1 MFRPSPQLPFPQP
14 IPSLP
19 LVGVNPASE
28 QGFCSSGCGV
38 AGAVLVSVPMGDI
51 ETYIRLR
58 NSGIALV
65 EHIPGSPDKLR
76 ALGADPADATELAG
90 LHQVYFGPTRF
101 TGKQK
106 KARAAAIQQR
116 HSLSALTL
124 IETYVSKVKKT
135 LDAWNL
141 RAKLA
146 ATPAHRIRA
155 VATARLKELRSK
167 RIAKPGV
174 RITYRAQ
181 GPNTL
186 SITDD
191 ATTIANMRGVLES
204 TNTTDLLQAANDV
217 FFNQATGAKPA
228 VRTQVIVTLNELDQI
243 INGDGDEIELNLT
256 NGGRMT
262 GAEFLTHKFAQ
273 IGYATIVHPIEGP
286 INTWR
291 LERGANFN
299 QRLTLHAEFD
309 TCSRPGCN
317 KPADYC
323 QIHHLIPWQA
333 GGYTNIKNLTF
344 LCAYHNGINDDDPL
358 KPTGRGY
365 MYRLNTGVSFIPPW
379 GTPITEMPGYQ
390 EALARLNAEK
400 AATAPAQLPDPPPD
414 SS

>member
-1 MFRPSPQLPFPQP
+1 
-14 IPSLP
+14 
-19 LVGVNPASE
+19 
-28 QGFCSSGCGV
+28 
-38 AGAVLVSVPMGDI
+38 MGDI
-51 ETYIRLR
+51 ETYIHLR

-65 EHIPGSPDKLR
+65 EHIPGTPEKLR
-76 ALGADPADATELAG
+76 ALGADASDATELSQ

-101 TGKQK
+101 TGKQRK
-106 KARAAAIQQR
+106 TRHAALAQR
-116 HSLSALTL
+116 HSLSTLTL

-155 VATARLKELRSK
+155 VATARLKELTRK
-167 RIAKPGV
+167 RTAKPGV
-174 RITYRAQ
+174 RITYRSE

-191 ATTIANMRGVLES
+191 ATTIANMRAALES
-204 TNTTDLLQAANDV
+204 TNNTDLLQAANDI
-217 FFNQATGAKPA
+217 FFNHAGGTKPA

-256 NGGRMT
+256 NGARMS
-262 GAEFLTHKFAQ
+262 GAEFLTHKFAE

-286 INTWR
+286 IDTWR
-291 LERGANFN
+291 LERAANLK
-299 QRLTLHAEFD
+299 QRLTLHAEFH

-323 QIHHLIPWQA
+323 QVHHLIPWQA

-344 LCAYHNGINDDDPL
+344 LCAYHNGINDDDPSR
-358 KPTGRGY
+358 PTGRGY

-379 GTPITEMPGYQ
+379 GAPITAMPEYQ
-390 EALARLNAEK
+390 EALARLNAERE
-400 AATAPAQLPDPPPD
+400 AQRPPNPPPD

>member
-1 MFRPSPQLPFPQP
+1 
-14 IPSLP
+14 
-19 LVGVNPASE
+19 
-28 QGFCSSGCGV
+28 
-38 AGAVLVSVPMGDI
+38 MGDI

-65 EHIPGSPDKLR
+65 EHIPGTPEKLR
-76 ALGADPADATELAG
+76 ALGADASDATELAG

-101 TGKQK
+101 SGKQK
-106 KARAAAIQQR
+106 KARQAALAQK
-116 HSLSALTL
+116 HSLGTLTL
-124 IETYVSKVKKT
+124 IESYTAKVKKT

-141 RAKLA
+141 RIKLA

-155 VATARLKELRSK
+155 VATQRLKELRSK

-174 RITYRAQ
+174 RITYRSE

-191 ATTIANMRGVLES
+191 ATTIANMRAALES
-204 TNTTDLLQAANDV
+204 TNNTDLLQAANDI
-217 FFNQATGAKPA
+217 FFNHAGGTKPA

-256 NGGRMT
+256 NGARMT
-262 GAEFLTHKFAQ
+262 GAEFLTHKFAE
-273 IGYATIVHPIEGP
+273 IGYATIVHPIEGL
-286 INTWR
+286 IDTWR
-291 LERGANFN
+291 LERGANFK
-299 QRLTLHAEFD
+299 QRLTLHAEFH

-323 QIHHLIPWQA
+323 QVHHLIPWQA

-344 LCAYHNGINDDDPL
+344 LCAYHNGINDDDPQR
-358 KPTGRGY
+358 PTGRGY

-379 GTPITEMPGYQ
+379 GAPITAMPEYQ
-390 EALARLNAEK
+390 EALARLNTEK
-400 AATAPAQLPDPPPD
+400 AAAKAQATTRTSRHSATTPPQPPDPPPD

>member
-1 MFRPSPQLPFPQP
+1 
-14 IPSLP
+14 
-19 LVGVNPASE
+19 
-28 QGFCSSGCGV
+28 
-38 AGAVLVSVPMGDI
+38 MGDI
-51 ETYIRLR
+51 EIYIRLR

-65 EHIPGSPDKLR
+65 ENIPSAPDELR
-76 ALGADPADATELAG
+76 ALGASASDAAELAG

-101 TGKQK
+101 SGKQR
-106 KARAAAIQQR
+106 KARAAALQQR
-116 HSLSALTL
+116 HSLGTLTL
-124 IETYVSKVKKT
+124 IETYTSKVKKT

-146 ATPAHRIRA
+146 ATPAHRIRQ
-155 VATARLKELRSK
+155 VATQRLKELHAK

-174 RITYRAQ
+174 RITYRAE

-191 ATTIANMRGVLES
+191 ATTIANMRAVLES
-204 TNTTDLLQAANDV
+204 TNTDLLKAANDI
-217 FFNQATGAKPA
+217 FFTEGTGSKPA
-228 VRTQVIVTLNELDQI
+228 VRTQIIITLNELDQI
-243 INGDGDEIELNLT
+243 INGDGDDIELNLT

-262 GAEFLTHKFAQ
+262 GKEFLTHKFAE
-273 IGYATIVHPIEGP
+273 IGYATIVHPLDGP

-291 LERGANFN
+291 LSRGANLN
-299 QRLTLHAEFD
+299 QRLSLHAEFH

-323 QIHHLIPWQA
+323 QVHHLVPWQA

-344 LCAYHNGINDDDPL
+344 LCAYHNGINDDDPQR
-358 KPTGRGY
+358 PTGRGY
-365 MYRLNTGVSFIPPW
+365 MYRLNTGVAFIPPW
-379 GTPITEMPGYQ
+379 GAPITAMPEYQ

-400 AATAPAQLPDPPPD
+400 AATKAQATTPTQGSPTQTSATTQGSPAQNLDTASEQPPEEPPD

>member
-1 MFRPSPQLPFPQP
+1 MPSNQ
-14 IPSLP
+14 
-19 LVGVNPASE
+19 E
-28 QGFCSSGCGV
+28 FCLSGCGV
-38 AGAVLVSVPMGDI
+38 HGAVLVSVPMGDI

-65 EHIPGSPDKLR
+65 EHIPGTPEKLR
-76 ALGADPADATELAG
+76 ALGADASDATELAG

-101 TGKQK
+101 SGKQK
-106 KARAAAIQQR
+106 KARQAALAQK
-116 HSLSALTL
+116 HSLGTLTL
-124 IETYVSKVKKT
+124 IESYTAKVKKT

-141 RAKLA
+141 RIKLA

-155 VATARLKELRSK
+155 VATQRLKELRSK

-174 RITYRAQ
+174 RITYRSE

-191 ATTIANMRGVLES
+191 ATTIANMRAALES
-204 TNTTDLLQAANDV
+204 TNNTDLLQAANDI
-217 FFNQATGAKPA
+217 FFNHAGGTKPA

-256 NGGRMT
+256 NGARMT
-262 GAEFLTHKFAQ
+262 GAEFLTHKFAD
-273 IGYATIVHPIEGP
+273 IGYATIVHPIQGP

-291 LERGANFN
+291 LERAANVK
-299 QRLTLHAEFD
+299 QRLTLHAEFH

-323 QIHHLIPWQA
+323 QVHHLIPWQA

-344 LCAYHNGINDDDPL
+344 LCAYHNGINDDDPQR
-358 KPTGRGY
+358 PTGRGY
-365 MYRLNTGVSFIPPW
+365 MYRLNTGVAFIPPW
-379 GTPITEMPGYQ
+379 GTPITAMPEYQ
-390 EALARLNAEK
+390 EALARLNAERK
-400 AATAPAQLPDPPPD
+400 AEQPPDPPPD

>member
-1 MFRPSPQLPFPQP
+1 
-14 IPSLP
+14 
-19 LVGVNPASE
+19 
-28 QGFCSSGCGV
+28 
-38 AGAVLVSVPMGDI
+38 MGDI
-51 ETYIRLR
+51 DTYIRLR

-65 EHIPGSPDKLR
+65 EHIPGTPEKLR

-90 LHQVYFGPTRF
+90 LHQVYFGPTRY
-101 TGKQK
+101 TGKQR
-106 KARAAAIQQR
+106 KARASALNQR
-116 HSLSALTL
+116 HSLSTLTL

-141 RAKLA
+141 RTRLA
-146 ATPAHRIRA
+146 ATPAHRIPT
-155 VATARLKELRSK
+155 VAGRRLKELRSK
-167 RIAKPGV
+167 RHAKPGV
-174 RITYRAQ
+174 RITYRSE

-191 ATTIANMRGVLES
+191 ATTIANMRAVLES
-204 TNTTDLLQAANDV
+204 TNTDLLQAANDV
-217 FFNQATGAKPA
+217 FFNQATGTKPS

-262 GAEFLTHKFAQ
+262 GAEFLTHKFAE
-273 IGYATIVHPIEGP
+273 IGYATIVHPVEGP

-299 QRLTLHAEFD
+299 QRLTLHAEFH

-323 QIHHLIPWQA
+323 HVHHLIPWQA

-379 GTPITEMPGYQ
+379 GTPITAMPEYQ
-390 EALARLNAEK
+390 EAVARLNAEK
-400 AATAPAQLPDPPPD
+400 AAEQQTGQPPDPPPD

>member
-1 MFRPSPQLPFPQP
+1 
-14 IPSLP
+14 
-19 LVGVNPASE
+19 
-28 QGFCSSGCGV
+28 
-38 AGAVLVSVPMGDI
+38 MGDI
-51 ETYIRLR
+51 ETYIHLR

-65 EHIPGSPDKLR
+65 ENIPGTPDELR
-76 ALGADPADATELAG
+76 TLGASASDAAELAN
-90 LHQVYFGPTRF
+90 LNQVYFGPTRF
-101 TGKQK
+101 SGKQR
-106 KARAAAIQQR
+106 KARTAALKQR
-116 HSLSALTL
+116 HSLGTLTL
-124 IETYVSKVKKT
+124 IETYTAKVKKT

-146 ATPAHRIRA
+146 ATPAHRIPT
-155 VATARLKELRSK
+155 VAATRLKELRSK
-167 RIAKPGV
+167 RTAKPGV
-174 RITYRAQ
+174 RITYRKQ

-204 TNTTDLLQAANDV
+204 TNNTDLLKAANDI
-217 FFNQATGAKPA
+217 FFNKETSGSKPA
-228 VRTQVIVTLNELDQI
+228 VRTQVIITLNELDQI

-262 GAEFLTHKFAQ
+262 GVEFLTHKFAE
-273 IGYATIVHPIEGP
+273 IGYATIVHPLDGP

-291 LERGANFN
+291 LSRGANLN
-299 QRLTLHAEFD
+299 QRLTLHAESH

-323 QIHHLIPWQA
+323 HVHHLVPWQA

-358 KPTGRGY
+358 RPTGHGY

-379 GTPITEMPGYQ
+379 GAPITAMPEYQ
-390 EALARLNAEK
+390 EALARLNAERETVTK
-400 AATAPAQLPDPPPD
+400 TQATAPAQNPDTTPQQPPDPPPD

>member
-1 MFRPSPQLPFPQP
+1 
-14 IPSLP
+14 
-19 LVGVNPASE
+19 
-28 QGFCSSGCGV
+28 
-38 AGAVLVSVPMGDI
+38 MGDI
-51 ETYIRLR
+51 ETYLRLR

-65 EHIPGSPDKLR
+65 EHIPGTPDELR
-76 ALGADPADATELAG
+76 ALGADAFDAAELAG

-101 TGKQK
+101 TGKQR
-106 KARAAAIQQR
+106 KARQAALKQR
-116 HSLSALTL
+116 HSLGTLTL

-146 ATPAHRIRA
+146 ATPAHHIPT
-155 VATARLKELRSK
+155 VATARLKELTRK
-167 RIAKPGV
+167 RTAKPGV
-174 RITYRAQ
+174 RITYRSE

-191 ATTIANMRGVLES
+191 ATTIANMRAVLES
-204 TNTTDLLQAANDV
+204 TNNTDLLQAANDV
-217 FFNQATGAKPA
+217 FFTQATGTKPA

-243 INGDGDEIELNLT
+243 INGEGDEIELNLT
-256 NGGRMT
+256 NGARMT
-262 GAEFLTHKFAQ
+262 GAEFLTHKFAE
-273 IGYATIVHPIEGP
+273 IGYATIIHPVEGP

-291 LERGANFN
+291 LSRGANLN
-299 QRLTLHAEFD
+299 QRLTLHAEFH

-323 QIHHLIPWQA
+323 QVHHLVPWQA

-344 LCAYHNGINDDDPL
+344 LCAYHNGINDDDPSR
-358 KPTGRGY
+358 PTGRGY

-379 GTPITEMPGYQ
+379 GAPITAMPEYQ
-390 EALARLNAEK
+390 EAVARLNAEK
-400 AATAPAQLPDPPPD
+400 AATAPAQPPDPPPD

>member
-1 MFRPSPQLPFPQP
+1 
-14 IPSLP
+14 
-19 LVGVNPASE
+19 
-28 QGFCSSGCGV
+28 
-38 AGAVLVSVPMGDI
+38 MGDI

-58 NSGIALV
+58 NSGIAMV
-65 EHIPGSPDKLR
+65 EHIPGSPDELR
-76 ALGADPADATELAG
+76 ALGADASDAVELSQ

-101 TGKQK
+101 SGKQK
-106 KARAAAIQQR
+106 KARHAALQQR
-116 HSLSALTL
+116 HSLGTLTL
-124 IETYVSKVKKT
+124 IESYTTKVKKT

-141 RAKLA
+141 RIKLA
-146 ATPAHRIRA
+146 ATPAHRIPH
-155 VATARLKELRSK
+155 VATQRLKELRSK

-174 RITYRAQ
+174 RITYRAS

-204 TNTTDLLQAANDV
+204 TNTDLLQAANDI
-217 FFNQATGAKPA
+217 FFKEGTGSKPS
-228 VRTQVIVTLNELDQI
+228 VRTQVIITLNELDQI

-262 GAEFLTHKFAQ
+262 GAEFLTHKFAE

-286 INTWR
+286 IDSFR
-291 LERGANFN
+291 LSRGANFK
-299 QRLTLHAEFD
+299 QRLTLHAEFH

-323 QIHHLIPWQA
+323 QVHHLIPWQA
-333 GGYTNIKNLTF
+333 GGYSNIKNLTF
-344 LCAYHNGINDDDPL
+344 LCAYHNGINDDDPQR
-358 KPTGRGY
+358 PTGRGY
-365 MYRLNTGVSFIPPW
+365 MYRLNTGVAFIPPW
-379 GTPITEMPGYQ
+379 GAPITAMPEYQ

-400 AATAPAQLPDPPPD
+400 TAVKTQATTRTSRHSATTPPQPPDPPPD

>member
-1 MFRPSPQLPFPQP
+1 
-14 IPSLP
+14 
-19 LVGVNPASE
+19 
-28 QGFCSSGCGV
+28 
-38 AGAVLVSVPMGDI
+38 MGDI
-51 ETYIRLR
+51 ETYLRLR

-65 EHIPGSPDKLR
+65 ENIPSSPDKLR

-116 HSLSALTL
+116 HSLSTLTL

-141 RAKLA
+141 RVRLA
-146 ATPAHRIRA
+146 ATPAHRIPT
-155 VATARLKELRSK
+155 VATARLKELK
-167 RIAKPGV
+167 RKRTAKPGV
-174 RITYRAQ
+174 RITYREQ

-191 ATTIANMRGVLES
+191 ATTIANMRAVLES
-204 TNTTDLLQAANDV
+204 TNTDLLQAANDV
-217 FFNQATGAKPA
+217 FFNQETAGTKPS

-262 GAEFLTHKFAQ
+262 GAEFLTHKFAE

-299 QRLTLHAEFD
+299 QRLTLHAEFQ

-333 GGYTNIKNLTF
+333 GGYTNIQNLTF

-365 MYRLNTGVSFIPPW
+365 MYRLNTGVAFIPPW
-379 GTPITEMPGYQ
+379 GAPITAMPEYQ
-390 EALARLNAEK
+390 EAVARLNAER
-400 AATAPAQLPDPPPD
+400 ASGQATTTTPTTPPEEPPD

>member
-1 MFRPSPQLPFPQP
+1 
-14 IPSLP
+14 
-19 LVGVNPASE
+19 
-28 QGFCSSGCGV
+28 
-38 AGAVLVSVPMGDI
+38 MGDI

-65 EHIPGSPDKLR
+65 ENIPGSPDELR
-76 ALGADPADATELAG
+76 ALGADASDAVELSQ

-101 TGKQK
+101 SGKQK
-106 KARAAAIQQR
+106 KARHAALQQR
-116 HSLSALTL
+116 HSLGTLTL
-124 IETYVSKVKKT
+124 IESYTTKVKKT

-141 RAKLA
+141 RIKLA
-146 ATPAHRIRA
+146 ATPAHRIPH
-155 VATARLKELRSK
+155 VATQRLKELRSK

-174 RITYRAQ
+174 RITYRAS

-204 TNTTDLLQAANDV
+204 TNTDLLQAANDI
-217 FFNQATGAKPA
+217 FFKEGTGSKPS
-228 VRTQVIVTLNELDQI
+228 VRTQVIITLNELDQI

-262 GAEFLTHKFAQ
+262 GAEFLTHKFAE

-286 INTWR
+286 IDSFR
-291 LERGANFN
+291 LSRGANFK
-299 QRLTLHAEFD
+299 QRLTLHAEFH

-323 QIHHLIPWQA
+323 QVHHLIPWQA

-344 LCAYHNGINDDDPL
+344 LCAYHNGINDDDPQR
-358 KPTGRGY
+358 PTGRGY
-365 MYRLNTGVSFIPPW
+365 MYRLNTGVAFIPPW
-379 GTPITEMPGYQ
+379 GAPITAMPEYQ

-400 AATAPAQLPDPPPD
+400 TAVKTQATTRTSRHSATTPPQPPDPPPD